1 MINDPRMQLLHTP
14 TLADVLDTFGVW
26 GVLDS
31 NIVPMNDL
39 TGPVFGSA
47 YTVRWAPVRKP
58 RDIMAAQPSTWDDV
72 KSFLVPE
79 VTCGRGKIYVGGVD
93 NGLLTELALA
103 GGFSA
108 ADFHLRGFEGVILG
122 GAIRDAHVIKQ
133 LKLPIW
139 ATNFTPADTQGN
151 FKVSEAGTTCSILGV
166 TIKTGDLI
174 VADAS
179 GCVVVPQELINDVL
193 TRAFEIE
200 QKEKIIFDRVAAGE
214 VLWDIVHDLGRI

>member
-1 MINDPRMQLLHTP
+1 MQNLHTP

-31 NIVPMNDL
+31 RIIPMNDF
-39 TGPVFGSA
+39 TGPVFGIA

-58 RDIMAAQPSTWDDV
+58 RDIMAAQPSTWNDV
-72 KSFLVPE
+72 KHFLAPE
-79 VTCGRGKIYVGGVD
+79 VKSGRGKIYVGGVD
-93 NGLLTELALA
+93 NGVLTELALA

-108 ADFHLRGFEGVILG
+108 ADFNLRGFEGIILG

-133 LKLPIW
+133 LSIPVW

-151 FKVSEAGTTCSILGV
+151 FKVSEAGTTCNISGI

-179 GCVVVPQELINDVL
+179 GCVVVPQELITDVL

-200 QKEKIIFDRVAAGE
+200 QKEKIIFDRVSAGE
-214 VLWDIVHDLGRI
+214 VLWDVVHDLGRL